1 MVGVVGE
8 SGSGKSVTMMA
19 LMGLIDAPGMVT
31 ADEVTFNGKD
41 LLKASARDVARSS
54 ARTSRW
60 CSRTRSSSLNPSYTV
75 GYQIKEVLKLHEG
88 LRGDALQPRALELL
102 DQVGIPDAKSRIN
115 AFPHQMSGGMNQRVM
130 IAMAVACNPKLLI
143 ADEPT
148 TALDVT
154 IQAQIMELLVQ
165 LQKERGMALVL
176 ISHDLAVVSEVAQ
189 RVAVMYAGE
198 IIETNHVPTIFS
210 EPHHPY
216 TEALLAA
223 IPEHS
228 RGAERLAALPGM
240 VPGRDDRPSGC
251 LFAPRCKYA
260 VDDCWKGRPALL
272 QLAPNDPAVRA
283 RCIKPLNLQ
292 VGRRTWRRAMNA
304 VPQAQDKDIVL
315 AADKLTRHYT
325 VKRSMFTAGHG
336 EGAQRRVVLARTRQ
350 DARGG
355 RRIGLRQVDARA
367 PAHDDRSAHFRAAAD
382 RRSRTWP
389 APARR
394 RSPSCASACRW
405 CSRTRLRR

>member
-1 MVGVVGE
+1 
-8 SGSGKSVTMMA
+8 
-19 LMGLIDAPGMVT
+19 
-31 ADEVTFNGKD
+31 
-41 LLKASARDVARSS
+41 
-54 ARTSRW
+54 
-60 CSRTRSSSLNPSYTV
+60 
-75 GYQIKEVLKLHEG
+75 
-88 LRGDALQPRALELL
+88 
-102 DQVGIPDAKSRIN
+102 
-115 AFPHQMSGGMNQRVM
+115 MSGGMNQRVM

-251 LFAPRCKYA
+251 L
-260 VDDCWKGRPALL
+260 L
-272 QLAPNDPAVRA
+272 RA
-283 RCIKPLNLQ
+283 ALQ
-292 VGRRTWRRAMNA
+292 VRRRR
-304 VPQAQDKDIVL
+304 VPQG
-315 AADKLTRHYT
+315 AAGALSTRSE
-325 VKRSMFTAGHG
+325 R
-336 EGAQRRVVLARTRQ
+336 
-350 DARGG
+350 
-355 RRIGLRQVDARA
+355 LRPCARA
-367 PAHDDRSAHFRAAAD
+367 AS
-382 RRSRTWP
+382 SR
-389 APARR
+389 
-394 RSPSCASACRW
+394 
-405 CSRTRLRR
+405 

>member
-1 MVGVVGE
+1 MNDLLTIRNLQVTFGGTQAVDRIDLSVKPGEVVGVVGE

-19 LMGLIDAPGMVT
+19 LMGLIDAPGKVS
-31 ADEVTFNGKD
+31 ADQITFDGRD
-41 LLKASARDVARSS
+41 LLKASARERRKIIGKDIAMVFQDAL
-54 ARTSRW
+54 T
-60 CSRTRSSSLNPSYTV
+60 SLNPSYTV
-75 GYQIKEVLKLHEG
+75 GYQIKESLRLHEG
-88 LRGDALQPRALELL
+88 LRGDALNKRALELL
-102 DQVGIPDAKSRIN
+102 DQVGIPDAKSRID

-154 IQAQIMELLVQ
+154 IQAQIMELLVR

-198 IIETNHVPTIFS
+198 IIETNHVPAIFS

-228 RGAERLAALPGM
+228 RGADRLAALPGM

-260 VDDCWKGRPALL
+260 VEDCWKGRPNLF
-272 QLAPNDPAVRA
+272 QLDPNDAAVRA
-283 RCIKPLNLQ
+283 RCIKPLN
-292 VGRRTWRRAMNA
+292 VE
-304 VPQAQDKDIVL
+304 VV
-315 AADKLTRHYT
+315 
-325 VKRSMFTAGHG
+325 V
-336 EGAQRRVVLARTRQ
+336 EGGAR
-350 DARGG
+350 
-355 RRIGLRQVDARA
+355 
-367 PAHDDRSAHFRAAAD
+367 
-382 RRSRTWP
+382 
-389 APARR
+389 
-394 RSPSCASACRW
+394 
-405 CSRTRLRR
+405 

>member
-1 MVGVVGE
+1 MNELLTIRNLQVTFGGTQAVDRIDLSVKPGEVVGVVGE

-19 LMGLIDAPGMVT
+19 LMGLIDHPGKVT
-31 ADEVTFNGKD
+31 ADQVMFDGKD
-41 LLKASARDVARSS
+41 LLHASARERRKIIGKDIAMVFQDAL
-54 ARTSRW
+54 T
-60 CSRTRSSSLNPSYTV
+60 SLNPSYTV

-88 LRGDALQPRALELL
+88 LRGAALDKRALELL

-154 IQAQIMELLVQ
+154 IQAQIMELLVK

-198 IIETNHVPTIFS
+198 VIETNHVPAIFS

-228 RGAERLAALPGM
+228 RGADRLAALPGM
-240 VPGRDDRPSGC
+240 VPGKDDRPTGC
-251 LFAPRCKYA
+251 LFAPRCKYV
-260 VDDCWKGRPALL
+260 VDDCKKARPKLF
-272 QLAPNDPAVRA
+272 QLAPNDEAVRA
-283 RCIKPLNLQ
+283 RCIKPLNID
-292 VGRRTWRRAMNA
+292 V
-304 VPQAQDKDIVL
+304 VV
-315 AADKLTRHYT
+315 
-325 VKRSMFTAGHG
+325 
-336 EGAQRRVVLARTRQ
+336 EGGAR
-350 DARGG
+350 
-355 RRIGLRQVDARA
+355 
-367 PAHDDRSAHFRAAAD
+367 
-382 RRSRTWP
+382 
-389 APARR
+389 
-394 RSPSCASACRW
+394 
-405 CSRTRLRR
+405 

>member
-1 MVGVVGE
+1 MNDLLTIRNLQVTFGGTQAVDRISLSVAPGEVVGVVGE

-19 LMGLIDAPGMVT
+19 LMGLIDAPGKVT
-31 ADEVTFNGKD
+31 ADQVTFDGRD
-41 LLKASARDVARSS
+41 LLKASARERRRIIGKDIAMVFQDAL
-54 ARTSRW
+54 T
-60 CSRTRSSSLNPSYTV
+60 SLNPSYTV

-88 LRGDALQPRALELL
+88 LRGDALHKRALELL
-102 DQVGIPDAKSRIN
+102 DQVGIPDAKSRID

-154 IQAQIMELLVQ
+154 IQAQIMELLVR

-198 IIETNHVPTIFS
+198 IIETNHVPAIFS

-228 RGAERLAALPGM
+228 RGAARLAALPGM

-260 VDDCWKGRPALL
+260 VDDCWKGRPHLY
-272 QLAPNDPAVRA
+272 QLDWNDPAVRA
-283 RCIKPLNLQ
+283 RCIKPLNVARDVEQ
-292 VGRRTWRRAMNA
+292 A
-304 VPQAQDKDIVL
+304 VREEREAQIV
-315 AADKLTRHYT
+315 
-325 VKRSMFTAGHG
+325 G
-336 EGAQRRVVLARTRQ
+336 EGAR
-350 DARGG
+350 
-355 RRIGLRQVDARA
+355 
-367 PAHDDRSAHFRAAAD
+367 
-382 RRSRTWP
+382 
-389 APARR
+389 
-394 RSPSCASACRW
+394 
-405 CSRTRLRR
+405 